1 MKVGVT
7 EMEASNGVL
16 FQPASFT
23 VRVTNAVEKDVQF
36 TQFVTSIK
44 GTVTCIGEPWTAE
57 V

>member
-23 VRVTNAVEKDVQF
+23 VQVTNAVEKDIQF

-44 GTVTCIGEPWTAE
+44 GTVTCIGEQWTAR